1 MFEATSDDEMRQI
14 LSNSKTVAVVG
25 ISDKPD
31 RASFRVADFLMKRGY
46 RILPVN
52 PTIDTALGVRVYA
65 SLRDL
70 DERVDV
76 VDVFRRS
83 DTVMEVVED
92 AVAIGAKVVWM
103 QEGVIN
109 HEAARRARDAGLQ
122 VVMDHCMMKEY
133 RRLMPHAPVAGDAM
147 P

>member
-1 MFEATSDDEMRQI
+1 MYEATSDDEMRQI
-14 LSNSKTVAVVG
+14 LSDAKTVAVVG

-31 RASFRVADFLMKRGY
+31 RASYRVADFLMKHGY
-46 RILPVN
+46 HILPVN
-52 PTIDTALGVRVYA
+52 PTIDTALGVRVYG

-76 VDVFRRS
+76 VDIFRRS
-83 DTVMEVVED
+83 DAVMEIVDD
-92 AVAIGAKVVWM
+92 AIAIGAKVVWM

-109 HEAARRARDAGLQ
+109 HEAARRAQEAGLQ

-133 RRLMPHAPVAGDAM
+133 RHLMSPTRDAI
-147 P
+147 